1 MSFQD
6 YQGIIG
12 IIGGMIGLAVAVA
25 TYFRGVIQQNA
36 KIHTLEL
43 DLNTVKTQFNVFW
56 AVIEKE
62 LPKVLIKETTPHIDV
77 LLRKMQTKQGL
88 TEDEKITLKNMMQY
102 ELDSGIG
109 EVDSGRALGYALLI
123 ARIVST
129 AQTPE
134 LVKSSSN
141 DSISKRQFAENS
153 GNSSDRDNKGVNS

>member
-6 YQGIIG
+6 YQGILG
-12 IIGGMIGLAVAVA
+12 IAGGVIGLCVAVA

-77 LLRKMQTKQGL
+77 LLRKMQSKQGL
-88 TEDEKITLKNMMQY
+88 TEDEKLTLKNMMQY

-129 AQTPE
+129 AQSPE
-134 LVKSSSN
+134 LVKSSNSN
-141 DSISKRQFAENS
+141 TRREFAENS
-153 GNSSDRDNKGVNS
+153 GTSNSDSDDKGVKT

>member
-1 MSFQD
+1 MSFIED
-6 YQGIIG
+6 YQGILGIAAGVIG
-12 IIGGMIGLAVAVA
+12 MCVAVA
-25 TYFRGVIQQNA
+25 TYFRGVIAQNA
-36 KIHTLEL
+36 KIHALEL

-77 LLRKMQTKQGL
+77 LLRKMQTKEGL
-88 TEDEKITLKNMMQY
+88 TENEKITLKGMLQY

-109 EVDSGRALGYALLI
+109 EIDSGRALGYALLI

-134 LVKSSSN
+134 L
-141 DSISKRQFAENS
+141 IT
-153 GNSSDRDNKGVNS
+153 SSDKTKDTQDNNDDDNNKGVRT